1 MTRLDFPFLLLLLV
15 VPSVFAWQA
24 PRMTSDRLARR
35 YGIAV
40 AVGMFL
46 VASTLAILYFMSTK
60 HPQIWVDP
68 ILITYAGKLR
78 PILGIDALSA
88 PLLPLST
95 LITLVVF
102 LGCPRA
108 DLDRHHI
115 GSILLT
121 EVTVLGLAMA
131 QDLIVF
137 VLFWIG
143 MLIPSWLDARRRHD
157 LVLTRTIVRYQG
169 LGVMGLVGATIVLG
183 ISGLQDQ
190 MAAPLVLSALV
201 NHRVPSNYAA
211 VAAVFLVLAVI
222 ARGSLFPLQTFLPV
236 MFERG
241 HSGLAE
247 LLFVARPASYLV
259 ARVLLPLLPDVGPTA
274 LSLVADLGLVTAI
287 WGGLL
292 ALAQRDLRRF
302 VGALATSQSGLTLI
316 GLASTN
322 AEGLAGGLVYWV
334 ASSLSLSGLVL
345 VAHMVKARTGTTDIR
360 QLGGLAQTMPRASA
374 LFLIVG
380 LTAIGLPGTLGFI
393 GEDLLVHGV
402 LDSYP
407 WVAAVQLIATLLNGI
422 ALFRI
427 YTEAFVGK
435 TRSVKVPAGRDL
447 APRERLA
454 VASLV
459 VATVA
464 FGLSPRGIVHARDLA
479 AEETLTTE
487 SHHGHRLP
495 NAPKPAPSL
504 QH

>member
-1 MTRLDFPFLLLLLV
+1 MTRLEFPVLLLMLA
-15 VPSVFAWQA
+15 VPFVFALQV
-24 PRMTSDRLARR
+24 PRMSSDRIARR
-35 YGIAV
+35 YGVAIA
-40 AVGMFL
+40 AGMFL
-46 VASTLAILYFMSTK
+46 VASALAVLYFTSLK
-60 HPQIWVDP
+60 HPQVWVDP
-68 ILITYAGKLR
+68 MLITYAGKLR

-95 LITLVVF
+95 LITLVV
-102 LGCPRA
+102 LVASPRG

-121 EVTVLGLAMA
+121 EITILGLAMA
-131 QDLIVF
+131 QDFVVL

-143 MLIPSWLDARRRHD
+143 MLIPSWLDARRRGD
-157 LVLTRTIVRYQG
+157 IVLTRTISRYQG
-169 LGVMGLVGATIVLG
+169 LGVIGLVGATIVLA
-183 ISGLQDQ
+183 ISGMQDQ
-190 MAAPLVLSALV
+190 LAAPLALSELV
-201 NHRVPSNYAA
+201 RHDVPSNYAA
-211 VAAVFLVLAVI
+211 AAAVFLVLAVI

-236 MFERG
+236 LFERG
-241 HSGLAE
+241 HFGLAA
-247 LLFVARPASYLV
+247 LLFVSRPANYLV

-302 VGALATSQSGLTLI
+302 VGALATSQAGLTLI
-316 GLASTN
+316 GLATTN

-334 ASSLSLSGLVL
+334 SSSLALTGLVL
-345 VAHMVKARTGTTDIR
+345 VATMVKARTGTTDIR
-360 QLGGLAQTMPRASA
+360 RLGGIAQTMPRASA
-374 LFLIVG
+374 MFLVMG
-380 LTAIGLPGTLGFI
+380 VAAIGLPGRLGFI

-422 ALFRI
+422 AFFRI

-435 TRSVKVPAGRDL
+435 PRGVKVPAGRDL
-447 APRERLA
+447 LPRERWA
-454 VASLV
+454 VAGLV
-459 VATVA
+459 VAMVA

-487 SHHGHRLP
+487 SHHGLK
-495 NAPKPAPSL
+495 APVKTAP
-504 QH
+504 HH

>member
-1 MTRLDFPFLLLLLV
+1 MTRLEFPVLLLMLA
-15 VPSVFAWQA
+15 VPFIFALQT
-24 PRMTSDRLARR
+24 PRMTNDRLARR
-35 YGIAV
+35 YGIAI
-40 AVGMFL
+40 AAGMFL
-46 VASTLAILYFMSTK
+46 VASTLAVLYFTSLK

-68 ILITYAGKLR
+68 IMISYAGKVR

-95 LITLVVF
+95 LVTLVV
-102 LGCPRA
+102 LIACPRG
-108 DLDRHHI
+108 DLDRRHI
-115 GSILLT
+115 GSLLLT
-121 EVTVLGLAMA
+121 EVAVLGVALA
-131 QDLIVF
+131 QDLVVL

-143 MLIPSWLDARRRHD
+143 MLIPAWLDARRQGD
-157 LVLTRTIVRYQG
+157 IVLSRTISRYQG
-169 LGVMGLVGATIVLG
+169 IGVIGLVGATIILG
-183 ISGLQDQ
+183 ISGMHDH
-190 MAAPLVLSALV
+190 MAAPLVLSELA
-201 NHRVPSNYAA
+201 HHEVPSNYAMGA
-211 VAAVFLVLAVI
+211 VVFLVVAII
-222 ARGSLFPLQTFLPV
+222 ARGPLFPLQTFLPV
-236 MFERG
+236 VFERG
-241 HSGLAE
+241 HSGLAA

-259 ARVLLPLLPDVGPTA
+259 ARVMLPLLPDVGPTA
-274 LSLVADLGLVTAI
+274 LSLVADLGLATAI

-316 GLASTN
+316 GLASPN

-334 ASSLSLSGLVL
+334 SSSLSLSALILV
-345 VAHMVKARTGTTDIR
+345 VTMVKARTGTTDIR
-360 QLGGLAQTMPRASA
+360 QLGGIAQTMPRAAA

-422 ALFRI
+422 AFFRI

-435 TRSVKVPAGRDL
+435 TRPKGVKVPMGRDL
-447 APRERLA
+447 ALRERLA
-454 VASLV
+454 IGGLV
-459 VATVA
+459 VATIG
-464 FGLSPRGIVHARDLA
+464 FGLSPRGIVHARDVA

-487 SHHGHRLP
+487 SRHGRH
-495 NAPKPAPSL
+495 APPVAPSS